1 MNSPLYVSI
10 DIDALDPAFAPGV
23 SHLEPGGLATRD
35 IINIISK
42 LDVDIIGA
50 DIVEYNPKM
59 DTNNMT
65 AITAAKLLKELM
77 GKICDKKPF

>member
-1 MNSPLYVSI
+1 MTHLIPHL
-10 DIDALDPAFAPGV
+10 PGV

-59 DTNNMT
+59 VQQYDRNNGSK
-65 AITAAKLLKELM
+65 AIKELM
-77 GKICDKKPF
+77 GKICNKKAF